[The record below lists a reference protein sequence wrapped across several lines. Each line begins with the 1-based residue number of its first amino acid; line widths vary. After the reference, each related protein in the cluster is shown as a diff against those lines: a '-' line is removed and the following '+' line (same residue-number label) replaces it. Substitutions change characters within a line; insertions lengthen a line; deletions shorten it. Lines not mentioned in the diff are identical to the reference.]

1 MGMMLAIIPCCLCT
15 RHSLRDDQGST
26 MQSLAQL
33 EVASHKL
40 ELPLFPFKAE
50 EAIYMGAL
58 PP

>member
-1 MGMMLAIIPCCLCT
+1 
-15 RHSLRDDQGST
+15 